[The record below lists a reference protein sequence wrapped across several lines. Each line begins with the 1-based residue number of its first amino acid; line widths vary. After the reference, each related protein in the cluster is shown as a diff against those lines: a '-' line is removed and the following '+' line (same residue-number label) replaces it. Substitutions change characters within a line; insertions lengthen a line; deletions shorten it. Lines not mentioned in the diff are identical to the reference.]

1 MIKRII
7 GGILMLAV
15 LAVAVVLI
23 WGPAYMERSL
33 NPVTVPPE
41 TWPVSDQARALHERL
56 VIGDLHSDALLWD
69 RDLLER
75 VDRGHT
81 DIPRLA
87 QGNVAV
93 QVFTTVTK
101 SPKGQNYSQNSAD
114 APDNITRLFIGQL
127 RPIATWNSL
136 LARALE
142 QARQL
147 HLSAERDP
155 QALRVIRTR
164 GDLADL
170 LAARAGGAKTV
181 GSILGSEG
189 GHPLEGD
196 LANLARLDEA
206 GFRIIGLTHFFDNEL
221 GGSLHGETGREGE
234 GLSPFGRNVI
244 ANMLERGMIVDLAHA
259 SPQMVRDVVDLPGV
273 VPILSHTGI
282 HGRCASPRNL
292 SDDLV
297 REIARKGG
305 IIGIGYWTDV
315 NCGSR
320 PADIAASIRAAIRLV
335 GEDHV
340 ALGSDYDGSVDAPF
354 DAAHLVVLTQA
365 LMDAGL
371 TETQIEK
378 VMGGNMMRFLS
389 EHLPE

>member
-7 GGILMLAV
+7 GGILMLAA

-23 WGPAYMERSL
+23 WGPAYMERNL

-41 TWPVSDQARALHERL
+41 TWPVSDEARALHARL

-75 VDRGHT
+75 MDRGHT

-101 SPKGQNYSQNSAD
+101 SPKGQNYSQNSAE

-147 HLSAERDP
+147 NLAAERDP
-155 QALRVIRTR
+155 DALRVIRTR

-181 GSILGSEG
+181 GGVLGAEG
-189 GHPLEGD
+189 AHPLEGD
-196 LANLARLDEA
+196 LANLAKMDEA

-221 GGSLHGETGREGE
+221 GGSLHGQAGREGE

-259 SPQMVRDVVDLPGV
+259 SPQMVRDVVALPGV

-282 HGRCASPRNL
+282 HGQCASPRNL
-292 SDDLV
+292 QDDLV
-297 REIARKGG
+297 RAIARKGG

-320 PADIAASIRAAIRLV
+320 PSDIAASIRAAIRLV

-354 DAAHLVVLTQA
+354 DTAHLVILTQA
-365 LMDAGL
+365 LLDAGL